1 VLECAALSYVVE
13 EVDPEVDPVLRMR
26 TLLSKGE
33 R

>member
-13 EVDPEVDPVLRMR
+13 EIDPEVDLVLRMR
-26 TLLSKGE
+26 TLLVPGE